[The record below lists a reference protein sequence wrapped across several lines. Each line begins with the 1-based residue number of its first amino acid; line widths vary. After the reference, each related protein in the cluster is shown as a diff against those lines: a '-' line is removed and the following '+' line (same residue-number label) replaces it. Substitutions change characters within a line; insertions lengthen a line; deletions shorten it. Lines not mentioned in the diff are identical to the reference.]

1 MYMLEICCVIICSEW
16 RTVLNMNT
24 HRHALIYV
32 YISHFQKCT
41 TACHIQW
48 HNSFMNSIH
57 IICFWGFFLC
67 FLHNAAAIYIIYTLD
82 AIFFLSLRMV
92 TGCKWCNPFSKC
104 NNVQDIKILYPKRKD
119 SMNVPKEK
127 NVLHIV
133 SVWNICTCCYSYWLL
148 RITYY

>member
-1 MYMLEICCVIICSEW
+1 MLIYPNMYMLEICCVIICSEW

-57 IICFWGFFLC
+57 IICFWRFFSLLFAQC
-67 FLHNAAAIYIIYTLD
+67 RRHIHN
-82 AIFFLSLRMV
+82 
-92 TGCKWCNPFSKC
+92 
-104 NNVQDIKILYPKRKD
+104 
-119 SMNVPKEK
+119 
-127 NVLHIV
+127 LHIRCDFF
-133 SVWNICTCCYSYWLL
+133 SLCVWLQDVNDATHFQNVIMCKISRFYIQRGRIAWMFRRKKTCY
-148 RITYY
+148 T